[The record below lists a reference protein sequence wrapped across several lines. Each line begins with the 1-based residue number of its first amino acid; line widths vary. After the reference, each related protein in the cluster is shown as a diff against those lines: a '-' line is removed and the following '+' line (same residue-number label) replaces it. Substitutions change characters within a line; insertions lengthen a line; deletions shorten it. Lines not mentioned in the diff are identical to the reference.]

1 MDLLWEKTCLLNFVL
16 SYNKSNLSLNKQKK
30 TKYFHLQ
37 STTIFNP
44 TVKEENRYYFAF

>member
-1 MDLLWEKTCLLNFVL
+1 MDLLWEKNMFVEFCL